1 MVSQSLFT
9 DSYTFKDFIAFQ
21 MIDEIIYPYPQCPGC
36 EFISDCPH
44 PGVTESGRP
53 VEPEE
58 CLKVGNIIY
67 CQRPKKETE

>member
-1 MVSQSLFT
+1 
-9 DSYTFKDFIAFQ
+9 

-58 CLKVGNIIY
+58 CLKTGNIIY